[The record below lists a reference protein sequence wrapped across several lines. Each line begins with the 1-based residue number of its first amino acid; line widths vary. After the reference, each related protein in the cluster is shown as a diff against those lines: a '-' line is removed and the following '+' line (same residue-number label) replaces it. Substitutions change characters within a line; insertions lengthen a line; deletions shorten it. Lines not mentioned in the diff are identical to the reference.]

1 MDIETTC
8 RQFFVEFVHLT
19 KNLPDKFE
27 FLKTA
32 NLIGQII

>member
-1 MDIETTC
+1 MDIETNC
-8 RQFFVEFVHLT
+8 RQFFMECVHLA
-19 KNLPDKFE
+19 KNLPEKFE